1 MLVWDLGAMDAW
13 TWLEE
18 PRCQGRRA
26 CVCVRGRGL
35 SGRCYRGLFAFLSG
49 SEIEFHYY
57 VMELSLLH
65 IPHPSLWL
73 AQAPTRG
80 CLQAGD
86 RWAAGGQSSHQAGG
100 GQAGTAKDRLALDAT
115 EIQKALQSYFHRTG
129 PENTE
134 GTCIILRSN

>member
-1 MLVWDLGAMDAW
+1 MLGPGWRSPDARDG
-13 TWLEE
+13 E
-18 PRCQGRRA
+18 R
-26 CVCVRGRGL
+26 VCVRGRGL
-35 SGRCYRGLFAFLSG
+35 SGSCYRGLFAFLSG

-86 RWAAGGQSSHQAGG
+86 RWAAGGQGSHQAGG
-100 GQAGTAKDRLALDAT
+100 GQAGTAKNRGWLWMLQKSRKRFSPIFIEQGQKILKEHVLSSDR
-115 EIQKALQSYFHRTG
+115 ISQIGYF
-129 PENTE
+129 
-134 GTCIILRSN
+134 

>member
-1 MLVWDLGAMDAW
+1 MDAW

-35 SGRCYRGLFAFLSG
+35 SGSCYRGLFAFLSG

-73 AQAPTRG
+73 ARAPTRG

-100 GQAGTAKDRLALDAT
+100 GQAGTAKDRGWLWML
-115 EIQKALQSYFHRTG
+115 QKSRKRFSPIFIAQGQKILKEHVLSSDRISQIDYF
-129 PENTE
+129 
-134 GTCIILRSN
+134 